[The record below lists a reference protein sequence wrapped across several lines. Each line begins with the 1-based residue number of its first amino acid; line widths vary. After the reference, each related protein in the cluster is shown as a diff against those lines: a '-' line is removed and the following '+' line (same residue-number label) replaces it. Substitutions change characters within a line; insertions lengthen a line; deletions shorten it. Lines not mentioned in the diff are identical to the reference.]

1 MKDSFASLGMTG
13 IGLFLISLALL
24 TGCKK
29 KVEMDLDMYNSDQV
43 CLMVKGKKVF
53 LYDEGTGQLGYNR
66 ALHQFRAGNDD
77 MTGFFVIT
85 CDALPREVGQE
96 IRADIQ
102 WTSGSSVKTSSGIS
116 LKVEKYDGTGL
127 VWLWNATDKTGAIVK
142 ILN

>member
-1 MKDSFASLGMTG
+1 MRKYLY
-13 IGLFLISLALL
+13 IIALL
-24 TGCKK
+24 IICTSCKK

-66 ALHQFRAGNDD
+66 TLRQFRAGNDD

-85 CDALPREVGQE
+85 CSELPREEGQE

-102 WTSGSSVKTSSGIS
+102 WTSGSSVKTSSGIP
-116 LKVEKYDGTGL
+116 LRVEKYDGTGL
-127 VWLWNATDKTGAIVK
+127 VWLWNASDKTGAVVK